1 MIEAY
6 LQHSSDGYEPLQAR
20 ALLELARKIG
30 RSKVA
35 RLENARKFG
44 RSKMARL
51 EKCSKNFG
59 SNSTRLENDLIYSQ
73 SQNGKSCIICTF
85 LKVFQVISIMYAKIA
100 RKMQFLILEG
110 LVSS

>member
-1 MIEAY
+1 MRQMLKNVSMKHWE
-6 LQHSSDGYEPLQAR
+6 LSGSDGNEPLLAR

-35 RLENARKFG
+35 RLENARKIG

-51 EKCSKNFG
+51 EKRSKNFG
-59 SNSTRLENDLIYSQ
+59 SNSTRLENDLINLQ

-85 LKVFQVISIMYAKIA
+85 LKGFQVISIMDATIA
-100 RKMQFLILEG
+100 
-110 LVSS
+110 